1 MATVILNAKKKKFL
15 NKIIKCEKNYKFKEW
30 ECESKWGRSNEK
42 GKHKNMSIYQ
52 STSLHA
58 SFYIQDMEVMG

>member
-1 MATVILNAKKKKFL
+1 MVIVIFNVKKKKFL

-42 GKHKNMSIYQ
+42 GKYKNMFIY
-52 STSLHA
+52 
-58 SFYIQDMEVMG
+58 